1 MTKKSNAG
9 STSAPGQF
17 YGYGIQEAR
26 FLHHLLRSQPGDTVA
41 LECIDDVSGTL
52 NGEKYAEQVKSGLAH
67 NPISDRSIDLWKTFA
82 NWLNGRRSG
91 KIPAGTKFIL
101 YVAQP
106 YRGKIAQRL
115 GDCESKQDAKAA
127 IAEIRKEFWGDAPEF
142 AKRASIPEK
151 LAKQVNVVL
160 RASERALVDIIQAFS
175 LERGI
180 GAPYDEIAAEV
191 AAAPVGAEN
200 VEQILHQL
208 AGWIHITIFDLIQK
222 GLPAVVSRDEF
233 HTEYVAVVR
242 KFDRS
247 DTILPTFA
255 TPPKAQDL
263 EAELLLDQMY
273 LRQLSLI
280 GAEQDTIYDAM
291 NTFLMAA
298 VDRTEWAKRGYV
310 HRSSFTEYEAALK
323 RIWNSK
329 KTAVRVEMRGKPPE
343 DFGTVLLS
351 SCLEANVLLQ
361 GKTVSSHFTPGSF
374 HKLAN
379 TLDVG
384 WHPDFAKILKVSGDI
399 VDAA

>member
-1 MTKKSNAG
+1 VTKKSNAG

-41 LECIDDVSGTL
+41 LECIDDVSGTQ

-106 YRGKIAQRL
+106 YKGKIAQRF

-142 AKRASIPEK
+142 AKRASIHEK
-151 LAKQVNVVL
+151 LGKHVNVVL
-160 RASERALVDIIQAFS
+160 AASERALVDIIQAFT

-180 GAPYDEIAAEV
+180 GAPYDEIAVEI
-191 AAAPVGAEN
+191 AAAPVGSEN
-200 VEQILHQL
+200 IEQILHQL
-208 AGWIHITIFDLIQK
+208 AGWIHITIFDRIQK
-222 GLPAVVSRDEF
+222 GQPAIVSRDEF
-233 HTEYVAVVR
+233 HTEYVAAVR

-247 DTILPTFA
+247 DAILAAFA
-255 TPPKAQDL
+255 TPPSAQDL
-263 EAELLLDQMY
+263 EAERLLDPTY
-273 LRQLSLI
+273 LRQLNLI
-280 GAEQDTIYDAM
+280 GAEQETIYDAM

-298 VDRTEWAKRGYV
+298 IDRTQWAKRGYV
-310 HRSSFTEYEAALK
+310 HLSSFSEYEAALK

-329 KTAVRVEMRGKPPE
+329 KMAVKVQMRGESPE

-351 SCLEANVLLQ
+351 SCLEATVPLE
-361 GKTVSSHFTPGSF
+361 GKTVSTHFTPGSF

-384 WHPDFAKILKVSGDI
+384 WHPDFANLLKGSGS
-399 VDAA
+399 VADAA

>member
-1 MTKKSNAG
+1 M
-9 STSAPGQF
+9 
-17 YGYGIQEAR
+17 
-26 FLHHLLRSQPGDTVA
+26 
-41 LECIDDVSGTL
+41 ECIDDVSGTL

>member
-67 NPISDRSIDLWKTFA
+67 NPISDRSTDLWKTFA

-106 YRGKIAQRL
+106 YKGKIAQRL
-115 GDCESKQDAKAA
+115 GDCASKQDARAA

-255 TPPKAQDL
+255 TPPTAQDL
-263 EAELLLDQMY
+263 EAERLLDQMY

-291 NTFLMAA
+291 NTFLMAV

-329 KTAVRVEMRGKPPE
+329 KMAVRVEMRGKPPE